1 MSDLTMSC
9 PHCGFTRTLPA
20 EQVPARP
27 VRATCPRCRQ
37 SFSYRKPA
45 SDATPP
51 QTESSP
57 LPPIVPAGADERPGL
72 EAAERT
78 AGPLRGLGELFRDT
92 WDIYIRR
99 IGVLM
104 GLYLLALLFML
115 LAVGLFTLVG
125 FSISVA
131 IPDLR
136 PPLLVAGILT
146 GVVLG
151 SIVLFWG
158 LAALVFAVADEN
170 LGIQA
175 ALEKGWRR
183 VWAFAWVFS
192 LSGFI
197 VTGGFLLL
205 VIPGIIFSVWFL
217 LSQFV
222 LVAEDERG
230 MCALLKSKAYI
241 EGRFF
246 EVFLRLFVVWVVSA
260 MIGMVPVLGPVLSIL
275 FVPFIMLYS
284 WLIYV
289 DLRSKSGKIPYA
301 CTSGEKATWLGIGAL
316 GFLIVPLS
324 LLLLAIGWLGQSL
337 SALTQPWRWFGF

>member
-1 MSDLTMSC
+1 
-9 PHCGFTRTLPA
+9 
-20 EQVPARP
+20 
-27 VRATCPRCRQ
+27 
-37 SFSYRKPA
+37 
-45 SDATPP
+45 
-51 QTESSP
+51 
-57 LPPIVPAGADERPGL
+57 
-72 EAAERT
+72 
-78 AGPLRGLGELFRDT
+78 LRSLAELFRDT

-99 IGVLM
+99 VGVLM

-115 LAVGLFTLVG
+115 LAVGLFTLIG
-125 FSISVA
+125 LFISVA

-136 PPLLVAGILT
+136 PPLLAAGILT
-146 GVVLG
+146 GVILG
-151 SIVLFWG
+151 SIILFWG
-158 LAALVFAVADEN
+158 LAALVFAVTDER

-175 ALEKGWRR
+175 ALEKGWSR

-241 EGRFF
+241 KGHFF
-246 EVFLRLFVVWVVSA
+246 DVFLRLLVVWLASA
-260 MIGMVPVLGPVLSIL
+260 MVGMVPVLGPVLSIL
-275 FVPFIMLYS
+275 FVPFMMLYS

-289 DLRSKSGKIPYA
+289 DLRPKGGKLPYV